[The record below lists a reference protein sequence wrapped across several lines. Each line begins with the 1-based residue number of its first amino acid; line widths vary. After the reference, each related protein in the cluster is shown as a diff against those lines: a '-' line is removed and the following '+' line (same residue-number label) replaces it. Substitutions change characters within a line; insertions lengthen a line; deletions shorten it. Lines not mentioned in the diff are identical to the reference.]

1 MVTTATTTTTRQTM
15 RARYPGTGME
25 MRDEDN
31 NEEMGSMGRGM
42 AMVAQ
47 DKEHKKTAQEMLLTS
62 LGPQVSFFCS
72 LFCFFVTN

>member
-1 MVTTATTTTTRQTM
+1 M
-15 RARYPGTGME
+15 G

-31 NEEMGSMGRGM
+31 DEETGSVGRGM

-47 DKEHKKTAQEMLLTS
+47 DEEYKKTAQETLTTS

-72 LFCFFVTN
+72 LFHFFLLLTNILGTSYLQGQ